1 MELLLPVCYA
11 LILILQIVLLV
22 RAVKLPAP
30 RRWGILLGL
39 EGASVAAAAGLAVI
53 FEKLPGSGT
62 MPGLTWFAEWGYS
75 IGAALVYAVMLVLS
89 LILYFLRKR

>member
-1 MELLLPVCYA
+1 M
-11 LILILQIVLLV
+11 
-22 RAVKLPAP
+22 
-30 RRWGILLGL
+30 
-39 EGASVAAAAGLAVI
+39 
-53 FEKLPGSGT
+53 